1 MFCKHFLFKLVA
13 VEWPRFAAFLGLDE
27 RRADRF
33 EIGLAGLV
41 AAYQIADI
49 FAIVGE
55 FPSGNPRLDPAI
67 LLVGNGARLARRSH
81 NIAASNIEMYLSY
94 YCYKLAYY

>member
-1 MFCKHFLFKLVA
+1 MVCKHFLFKLVA
-13 VEWPRFAAFLGLDE
+13 VQWPRFAAFLGLDE

-55 FPSGNPRLDPAI
+55 FPSGNPRL
-67 LLVGNGARLARRSH
+67 VQ
-81 NIAASNIEMYLSY
+81 LS
-94 YCYKLAYY
+94 CWSVTLIVLRVVPIK